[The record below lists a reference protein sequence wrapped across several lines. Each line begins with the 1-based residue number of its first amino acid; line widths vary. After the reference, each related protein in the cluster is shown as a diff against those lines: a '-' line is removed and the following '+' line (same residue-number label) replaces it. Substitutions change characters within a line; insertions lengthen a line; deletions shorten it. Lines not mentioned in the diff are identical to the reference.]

1 MNLSIT
7 KRQKDILLIIY
18 NHIKDVGYPPTF
30 EEMRESL
37 GVSSNQSVIDLLNKL
52 SSKKIIKKDQSSAR
66 GLTILPLGYEVL
78 GKKTLV
84 PFLGITHGG
93 SPIEMTEITGEWQEM
108 PGGLEKL
115 ASEVFILKISG
126 DSMIN
131 AGIDDGDKVLIQAQK
146 EFSSGDLV
154 LADLSGESTV
164 KRFISD
170 DNPPYIYLK
179 PENPN
184 YDIIPFTHEM
194 KLIGKVISIIK
205 NANHKT
211 Q

>member
-1 MNLSIT
+1 MSIT
-7 KRQKDILLIIY
+7 KRQKDMLSVIY
-18 NHIKDVGYPPTF
+18 NHIKDIGYPPTF
-30 EEMRESL
+30 ETMRESL
-37 GVSSNQSVIDLLNKL
+37 GVASNQSVVDLLNKL
-52 SSKKIIKKDQSSAR
+52 DSKRVIKKDESSAR

-78 GKKTLV
+78 GKRPLV
-84 PFLGITHGG
+84 PFLGIAHAG
-93 SPIEMTEITGEWQEM
+93 SPIDTIEISGEWQEI
-108 PGGLEKL
+108 PGGLAKL

-154 LADLSGESTV
+154 LADLNGQSTV

-194 KLIGKVISIIK
+194 KLVGKIISVIK
-205 NANHKT
+205 NANYKT